1 MLNTYQ
7 YMQVIVNYVVLHD
20 IISTMLKLF
29 FMIIKINILQENMH
43 INVKF

>member
-7 YMQVIVNYVVLHD
+7 YMQVIVNYVVLQD